1 MDNPTQGVDIGAK
14 LEIYK
19 FIQNLAAEG
28 VSFLVLSGEAQEM
41 LLLCD
46 RIYVMFHGDVKAEL
60 NREEAS
66 EEVIMIAATG
76 GEVNRKDESL

>member
-19 FIQNLAAEG
+19 LIQNLAAEG

-46 RIYVMFHGDVKAEL
+46 RIYVLDHGTLIASGKPEEIKQNPLVIEAYLGKKA
-60 NREEAS
+60 
-66 EEVIMIAATG
+66 
-76 GEVNRKDESL
+76 